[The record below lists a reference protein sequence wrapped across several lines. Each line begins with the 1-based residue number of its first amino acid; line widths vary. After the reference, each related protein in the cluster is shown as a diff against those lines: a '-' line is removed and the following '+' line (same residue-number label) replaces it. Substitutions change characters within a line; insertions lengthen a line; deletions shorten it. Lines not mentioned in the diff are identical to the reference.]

1 MFTETIIKFCVFRK
15 GDFFML
21 MTYAVVIALVMA
33 VLLFLGL
40 YIAKKVESAEDWQ
53 VAGRQLGI
61 VLSTGTYFATL
72 ISSVSVIG
80 YTGYYYRL
88 GWGGWFNWTGTIVSC
103 ILFSMW
109 YAGRIRRYGKVTL
122 PDFVEERF
130 GKVASGIS
138 SIIVVLSCTILCCS
152 QLIGMGALMKT
163 IFGIP
168 SIYSIIVIGILFTI
182 FTVMGGMLSVAYTD
196 TMCSGIMLVGLYIM
210 MFILLGKVD
219 GFENLHRVIAAQ
231 KPSMLSP
238 FAGGA
243 MHWGMIFSWAIVN
256 GIGNLGSPQYM
267 TRFYAAKDEKTAR
280 MSQGLCGLLFFVAY
294 LPLMI
299 IGLAAF
305 VLIPGITADND
316 VVPTVLFKL
325 VPPAVGG
332 LVASAL
338 LCASIST
345 ADSVLLMA
353 GTTAIRDIQQKF
365 FNPGLSPEKVLRN
378 SRLATLGIGA
388 ASIVISL
395 FLSGS
400 VMWIHINMQNIVAS
414 TLALP
419 VILGFAVRWIN
430 NAGTLAG
437 MIGGGVTAVAWL
449 MAGQPMG
456 LMPVIPGL
464 AVCAVLMLGVSYITK
479 RPDPVIVEKFFG
491 EAQFEEEDNAILKK
505 LLAQKTPTS
514 GI

>member
-1 MFTETIIKFCVFRK
+1 MSMST
-15 GDFFML
+15 
-21 MTYAVVIALVMA
+21 TYAVIIAIVMTVIFAL
-33 VLLFLGL
+33 GI
-40 YIAKKVESAEDWQ
+40 YISKRVSSAEDWQ

-103 ILFSMW
+103 ILFSAW

-122 PDFVEERF
+122 SDFVEERF
-130 GKVASGIS
+130 GKLPSGIS
-138 SIIVVLSCTILCCS
+138 AIIVILSCTILCCF
-152 QLIGMGALMKT
+152 QLIGMGALLRT

-168 SIYSIIVIGILFTI
+168 TTYTIIGVGIFFII

-196 TMCSGIMLVGLYIM
+196 TMCAAIMLVGLYIM
-210 MFILLGKVD
+210 MFILLGKVG
-219 GFENLHRVIAAQ
+219 GFEELHVVVAER

-267 TRFYAAKDEKTAR
+267 TRFYAATDERTAR
-280 MSQGLCGLLFFVAY
+280 MSQGVCGLLFFVAY

-305 VLIPGITADND
+305 VLVPGIASDND
-316 VVPTVLFKL
+316 VVPTVLFQL

-365 FNPGLSPEKVLRN
+365 FNPHLSPEKVLRN
-378 SRLATLGIGA
+378 SRLATLGIGLA
-388 ASIVISL
+388 TIVISL

-419 VILGFAVRWIN
+419 VILGFTVKRIN
-430 NAGTLAG
+430 SQGTVAG
-437 MIGGGVTAVAWL
+437 MVGGAVTAVAWL
-449 MAGQPMG
+449 LMGQPLG

-464 AVCAVLMLGVSYITK
+464 AVCAILMFGVSYATQ
-479 RPDPVIVEKFFG
+479 RPSEQVIEKFFG
-491 EAQFEEEDNAILKK
+491 EGQFEEEDEAIIEKMK
-505 LLAQKTPTS
+505 LSKA
-514 GI
+514 